1 MRDTR
6 LSADDLDLFISYAY
20 GGQAVRE
27 GRKAQAHAVANLLR
41 GKSLDECRPSIPS
54 EGQSKS

>member
-6 LSADDLDLFISYAY
+6 LSNEDLDLFISYAY

-27 GRKAQAHAVANLLR
+27 GRKAQAHAVANLFR
-41 GKSLDECRPSIPS
+41 GKSLNECRPSIPS

>member
-1 MRDTR
+1 MQDTR
-6 LSADDLDLFISYAY
+6 LSADELDLFISYAY

-41 GKSLDECRPSIPS
+41 GKSLDEGFKAIPS
-54 EGQSKS
+54 EGQAKR